1 MVHIFKSQQFLKEAC
16 LISAVTVIFIGV
28 IVLRQALREQ
38 RSQTRQGSEPAV
50 WEQSHCS
57 GFYFAFSLQQC
68 STAAALHRGRAG
80 TLTLPV
86 PQQDL
91 QCTEHIN
98 WDIWLCNKK
107 CKFNNSI
114 FMQRIWLR
122 GPLGQGLSWM
132 WLKWEIIINYNSK
145 TLALRCRLNLEA
157 LKSDDRC
164 KVQWLGLCHSPQ

>member
-28 IVLRQALREQ
+28 IVLRRALGEQ
-38 RSQTRQGSEPAV
+38 RSQTRRGSEPAV

-68 STAAALHRGRAG
+68 STAAALHRGRPGA
-80 TLTLPV
+80 LTLPA

-91 QCTEHIN
+91 HCTEHIN
-98 WDIWLCNKK
+98 WDIWLCNK
-107 CKFNNSI
+107 KFNNSI

-122 GPLGQGLSWM
+122 GPLGHDGLSWI

-145 TLALRCRLNLEA
+145 ILVSKCRLSLKA
-157 LKSDDRC
+157 L
-164 KVQWLGLCHSPQ
+164 